1 MSNQQVKSL
10 RKSNEEL
17 KKLLGAARR
26 DIKSLEE
33 RVGAQESVVRE
44 GANGGREAQLETERS
59 LEWLHDSE
67 SSFQRELH
75 SIRKR
80 LDDIEES
87 LGNLEIAVNEMQDY
101 SYAFNIIILGV
112 PELKVTKSPPKPVI
126 FALICRF
133 NRMGANITI
142 NDIDIA
148 HRVSFRDSSRSEPK
162 PSIICK
168 FVRRLARNN
177 VMAVRREASSVAARD
192 VGLEDSQ
199 DMSKVL
205 ILDHLTPRMQEL
217 YGNAKSFKTR
227 FGFQFCWAKNG
238 TIFLRRSEDS
248 RPLKVRSP
256 DDLSRFKMNKKR
268 SAKYLYDCS

>member
-17 KKLLGAARR
+17 KKLLASARS

-33 RVGAQESVVRE
+33 RVGAQELVVRE

-67 SSFQRELH
+67 SSFQSELH
-75 SIRKR
+75 GIRKR

-87 LGNLEIAVNEMQDY
+87 LRKLEIAVNEMQDY
-101 SYAFNIIILGV
+101 SYAFNIKMLGV
-112 PELKVTKSPPKPVI
+112 PELKVNEDASETSKLCVNLFS
-126 FALICRF
+126 
-133 NRMGANITI
+133 RMGANISI
-142 NDIDIA
+142 NDIAIA
-148 HRVSFRDSSRSEPK
+148 HRVSFRDSSLSEPK
-162 PSIICK
+162 PIICK

-177 VMAVRREASSVAARD
+177 VMAVRREASSVAAQD
-192 VGLEDSQ
+192 VGLEGSQ
-199 DMSKVL
+199 DMSKIL

-248 RPLKVRSP
+248 RPLKVRDP
-256 DDLSRFKMNKKR
+256 DDLSRVIQNEQEAL
-268 SAKYLYDCS
+268 S

>member
-17 KKLLGAARR
+17 KKLLGSARR
-26 DIKSLEE
+26 DIKLLEE
-33 RVGAQESVVRE
+33 RVGAHELVVRE

-67 SSFQRELH
+67 SSFQRELQG
-75 SIRKR
+75 IRKR
-80 LDDIEES
+80 LNDIEES
-87 LGNLEIAVNEMQDY
+87 LGKLEIAVNEMQDY
-101 SYAFNIIILGV
+101 SYAFNIKILGV
-112 PELKVTKSPPKPVI
+112 PELKVNEDASETSNLWVN
-126 FALICRF
+126 LF
-133 NRMGANITI
+133 NHMGANITI

-162 PSIICK
+162 PIICK

-177 VMAVRREASSVAARD
+177 VMTVRRRASSVAARD
-192 VGLEDSQ
+192 VGLEESQ
-199 DMSKVL
+199 DMSKIL
-205 ILDHLTPRMQEL
+205 ILGHLTPRMQEL

-256 DDLSRFKMNKKR
+256 DDLSRIIQDEQEAL
-268 SAKYLYDCS
+268 S

>member
-101 SYAFNIIILGV
+101 SYAFNIKILGV
-112 PELKVTKSPPKPVI
+112 PELKVNEVASETSNLCVN
-126 FALICRF
+126 LF

-162 PSIICK
+162 PIICK

-192 VGLEDSQ
+192 VGLEENQ

-205 ILDHLTPRMQEL
+205 ILDHLTPRMQE

-227 FGFQFCWAKNG
+227 FGFQFCWVKNG

-256 DDLSRFKMNKKR
+256 DDLSRIIQDEQEAL
-268 SAKYLYDCS
+268 S